1 MIQYYWIILLFI
13 VIFSII
19 CFVLSYN
26 NWKKSKINKENER
39 KTLYPVRIPKKQ
51 IKIKRIIKETEA
63 EEKREEEKIIAKK
76 MPPEI
81 IKLNDL
87 VTDFIDNANEDNG
100 KWDCLIAVGDI
111 YRKGAFPRFLP
122 NEYLAIEIFKVAAM
136 CPDGNI
142 SGLAQVKYIE
152 ARTDPINDED
162 KKGEHFPTEYGVQIC
177 EVATQR
183 IKYLPSHAFEKPKM
197 QKQSVVKRTERV
209 PAYGGQV
216 GYMGGDDYNYR
227 GLFENTDDNY
237 DFNPDIGDLNN
248 FDINNLF
255 RPDNVR
261 PVTNTI
267 YKADSQNTH
276 DTYVLSIARKNL
288 EELSKG
294 SSNNNSNEKTLESV
308 RMSILTNNELTDK
321 QVSDAL
327 LVLDR
332 LGTTQNSSLNMSE
345 QDVLSTVWN
354 RISNEKNETLKN
366 NLIDSLSKNL
376 ASGVEH
382 GHVGCGTGRGMRII
396 STFDG
401 VEDDKLKSV
410 KPLWIL
416 KDEISNLA
424 SKVRDDHLNGLNDMQ
439 KLAYDRNELP
449 ELDEKM
455 KRDFKDKA
463 NDIYVNNLKMSDKIV
478 NPIIQMYEDAF

>member
-1 MIQYYWIILLFI
+1 MIQYYWIIILFI

-26 NWKKSKINKENER
+26 NWKKNKINKENER
-39 KTLYPVRIPKKQ
+39 KTLYPIRIPKKQ

-63 EEKREEEKIIAKK
+63 EEKREEEKIIVKK

-122 NEYLAIEIFKVAAM
+122 NEYLAIEIFKVAAV

-142 SGLAQVKYIE
+142 SGLAQIKYIDTRLE
-152 ARTDPINDED
+152 PINDED

-197 QKQSVVKRTERV
+197 QKPSVVKRTERV
-209 PAYGGQV
+209 PVYGGQV
-216 GYMGGDDYNYR
+216 GHMGGDDYNYR
-227 GLFENTDDNY
+227 GLFENIDDNY
-237 DFNPDIGDLNN
+237 DFNPDIEDLNN

-261 PVTNTI
+261 PITNTV
-267 YKADSQNTH
+267 YKADSQNVH
-276 DTYVLSIARKNL
+276 DHSVVSIAKKNL
-288 EELSKG
+288 EEISRE
-294 SSNNNSNEKTLESV
+294 NNSRDSPQKTIEQVRQFILENE
-308 RMSILTNNELTDK
+308 ELTDK
-321 QVSDAL
+321 QASDAL
-327 LVLDR
+327 LVLDK
-332 LGTTQNSSLNMSE
+332 LGTSKNSSFEKSE
-345 QDVLSTVWN
+345 QEILVDVWN
-354 RISNEKNETLKN
+354 KISNEKDPVLKN
-366 NLIDSLSKNL
+366 NLSETLGKQL
-376 ASGVEH
+376 ASSIEH
-382 GHVGCGTGRGMRII
+382 GHTVCSTGKIVRVL
-396 STFDG
+396 SVFDG
-401 VEDDKLKSV
+401 VEDDKLESV
-410 KPLWIL
+410 KPLWAIRE
-416 KDEISNLA
+416 EISNLA
-424 SKVRDDHLNGLNDMQ
+424 SKTRDDHLNGLNDMQ

-455 KRDFKDKA
+455 KKDFRDKA

-478 NPIIQMYEDAF
+478 NPIISMYEDAF

>member
-1 MIQYYWIILLFI
+1 MIPNYWIILLFI

-26 NWKKSKINKENER
+26 NWKKNKVNKENER

-197 QKQSVVKRTERV
+197 QKPSVVKRTERV

-216 GYMGGDDYNYR
+216 GHMGGDDYNYMR
-227 GLFENTDDNY
+227 LFENTDDNY

-267 YKADSQNTH
+267 YKADSQNVH
-276 DTYVLSIARKNL
+276 DHSVVSIAKKNL
-288 EELSKG
+288 EEISRE
-294 SSNNNSNEKTLESV
+294 NNSRDSPQKTIEQIRQFILENE
-308 RMSILTNNELTDK
+308 ELTDK
-321 QVSDAL
+321 QASDAL
-327 LVLDR
+327 LVIDK
-332 LGTTQNSSLNMSE
+332 LGTSKNSSFEKSE
-345 QDVLSTVWN
+345 QEILVDVWN
-354 RISNEKNETLKN
+354 KISNEKDTTLKN
-366 NLIDSLSKNL
+366 NLSETLGKQL
-376 ASGVEH
+376 ASAVEH
-382 GHVGCGTGRGMRII
+382 GNIVCSTGKVIRIL
-396 STFDG
+396 SVFDG
-401 VEDDKLKSV
+401 VEDDKLESV
-410 KPLWIL
+410 KPLWAIRE
-416 KDEISNLA
+416 EISNLA
-424 SKVRDDHLNGLNDMQ
+424 SKTRDDHLNGLNDMQ

-449 ELDEKM
+449 ELDKKM
-455 KRDFKDKA
+455 KDEFRENAKK
-463 NDIYVNNLKMSDKIV
+463 IYIDELKMSDKIV
-478 NPIIQMYEDAF
+478 NPIISMYEDAF